1 MGYAVLHMEKAIG
14 SDSGMSAHIER
25 TIAPKNADASR
36 THLNREMITF
46 PDGVTNRTEA
56 IQYRLETAGL
66 QRKIGKN
73 QVRAVRILLTGS
85 PDDIKR
91 IEQAG
96 KLDDWC
102 RDNLDW
108 LKKTYGAENIVSAVV
123 HLDETTPHIHAT
135 MIPIVT
141 GERRKAKAEQATG
154 EKKKKYRKKS
164 PDAIRL
170 CADDVM
176 SRVRLKEYQNT
187 YAEQMAKYGLQ
198 RGIDGSEAKHI
209 TTSQY
214 YRDLLTQSESV
225 QVNITDLLEQ
235 KQQAEQELSKVKADI
250 SKEKLKNSA
259 ADVGSKLMD
268 GMSSILGTPKVV
280 KTDMQNRELK
290 AENTNLSNEI
300 AHLKADIEAQ
310 RLSTIEQNRK
320 LHEDYTR
327 QIATMEQRHKV
338 REQELTAENNSL
350 KRTIFK
356 LMGWIPLVSE
366 MLRMEKLCTAAGF
379 TVEQISQLLKGV
391 AVKFSGSLYSEEHN
405 RRFETENSTAKVA
418 QDSTRKL
425 HLTIDENP
433 ITDWFRCK
441 QKEFLHSIGVNIKDH
456 KNNRGVKM

>member
-1 MGYAVLHMEKAIG
+1 MGYAVLHMEKSGG

-25 TIAPKNADASR
+25 TVAPKNADASR
-36 THLNREMITF
+36 THLNWEMINF

-56 IQYRLETAGL
+56 IQHRLETAGL

-85 PDDIKR
+85 PDDMKR

-96 KLDDWC
+96 QLDDWC

-141 GERRKAKAEQATG
+141 GERRKAKTEQAVG
-154 EKKKKYRKKS
+154 KKKYRKKS
-164 PDAIRL
+164 TDTARL

-176 SRVRLKEYQNT
+176 SRVRLKEYQNS
-187 YAEQMAKYGLQ
+187 YAAQMAKYGLE
-198 RGIDGSEAKHI
+198 RGVDGSEAKHV

-225 QVNITDLLEQ
+225 QENITRLLEQ
-235 KQQAEQELSKVKADI
+235 KEQAEQELSSVKADI
-250 SKEKLKNSA
+250 KKEKLKNSA

-310 RLSTIEQNRK
+310 QLSTIKQNRK
-320 LHEDYTR
+320 LHEDYTK
-327 QIATMEQRHKV
+327 QIATIEQRHRI
-338 REQELTAENNSL
+338 REQELTAESNSL
-350 KRTIFK
+350 KHTLSK

-366 MLRMEKLCTAAGF
+366 ILRMEKLCTVVGF

-391 AVKFSGSLYSEEHN
+391 AVKFSGSLYSEEYN
-405 RRFETENSTAKVA
+405 RRFGTENSTAKVA
-418 QDSTRKL
+418 QDATRKL
-425 HLTIDENP
+425 HLTIDASP
-433 ITDWFRCK
+433 ITDWFAQK
-441 QKEFLHSIGVNIKDH
+441 QQEFSQSIKHTNHQTKQSKGIK
-456 KNNRGVKM
+456 M

>member
-1 MGYAVLHMEKAIG
+1 MGYAVLHMEKASA

-25 TIAPKNADASR
+25 TIAPKNADPNR
-36 THLNREMITF
+36 THLNWEMVSF
-46 PDGVTNRTEA
+46 PDGVGNRTEA
-56 IQYRLETAGL
+56 IQHRLETAGL

-73 QVRAVRILLTGS
+73 QVRAVRIMLSGS
-85 PDDIKR
+85 PDDMKR

-108 LKKTYGAENIVSAVV
+108 LKKTYGADNIVSAVV

-141 GERRKAKAEQATG
+141 GERRKAKAELATS

-164 PDAIRL
+164 TDTARL

-225 QVNITDLLEQ
+225 QANITELLEQ
-235 KQQAEQELSKVKADI
+235 KQQAEQELSKVKADV

-259 ADVGSKLMD
+259 ADVGATLLDGVGSLFGSSK
-268 GMSSILGTPKVV
+268 TK
-280 KTDMQNRELK
+280 QQQQQ
-290 AENTNLSNEI
+290 
-300 AHLKADIEAQ
+300 IEA
-310 RLSTIEQNRK
+310 
-320 LHEDYTR
+320 
-327 QIATMEQRHKV
+327 
-338 REQELTAENNSL
+338 LTAENRNLSDNIKSLNTKIKTMETEHKTAINKLSEQINKIFNYFPHIKELLRWESFLKTIGLPDDMVRRLFNKETVIGSGELYSKEHSKRFKVENASL
-350 KRTIFK
+350 KLEQDKDKPSNIRFTINGTDVF
-356 LMGWIPLVSE
+356 
-366 MLRMEKLCTAAGF
+366 
-379 TVEQISQLLKGV
+379 
-391 AVKFSGSLYSEEHN
+391 
-405 RRFETENSTAKVA
+405 
-418 QDSTRKL
+418 
-425 HLTIDENP
+425 
-433 ITDWFRCK
+433 DWFKQK
-441 QKEFLHSIGVNIKDH
+441 QKEFLNSLGINPKEKKNIK
-456 KNNRGVKM
+456 M